1 VWTSKQELFTRLQR
15 YDQELSELY
24 RNMDSSDTAR
34 PNVEAIKGNIQE
46 TIHSMEMSYG
56 TTGSLFRSGSRTT
69 FFATQV
75 TRYADIYAASVLNML
90 YYPTFYMFR
99 APAMLLPHES
109 TVSHETQQEKGALTA
124 RQSTATQEL
133 TNGGS
138 KVASGQEPGH
148 THDMDDDDI
157 DQEELELTTE
167 LNAHTANERRPQ
179 VSRATE
185 HGLCDHS

>member
-1 VWTSKQELFTRLQR
+1 
-15 YDQELSELY
+15 
-24 RNMDSSDTAR
+24 MGR

-56 TTGSLFRSGSRTT
+56 TTGSLFRSGSRQT

-109 TVSHETQQEKGALTA
+109 TVSHETQQEKGVLTA
-124 RQSTATQEL
+124 RQLTAAQEL

-138 KVASGQEPGH
+138 KGSTFAPRWLLVRSLD
-148 THDMDDDDI
+148 T
-157 DQEELELTTE
+157 LTTWTTTT
-167 LNAHTANERRPQ
+167 LSRRSRRRQQ
-179 VSRATE
+179 VNRAIE
-185 HGLCDHS
+185 